1 MPINTMQRHQVRIV
15 QAANQPPQQG
25 MFDIFARR
33 GDRQEMRF
41 VGHHQMLVDVQD
53 LLFERDRFLVGYFAK
68 IVDAQ
73 PLLVS
78 QRHTDRLTLG
88 IQYPAADDPVKPLL
102 TPDRLEMLTQ
112 AIEHGGPVARWQA
125 DRTGLMLGR
134 VERGSGHG
142 NARDW

>member
-1 MPINTMQRHQVRIV
+1 M
-15 QAANQPPQQG
+15 
-25 MFDIFARR
+25 
-33 GDRQEMRF
+33 
-41 VGHHQMLVDVQD
+41 
-53 LLFERDRFLVGYFAK
+53 
-68 IVDAQ
+68 DAQ

-112 AIEHGGPVARWQA
+112 AIEHGGPVTRWQA